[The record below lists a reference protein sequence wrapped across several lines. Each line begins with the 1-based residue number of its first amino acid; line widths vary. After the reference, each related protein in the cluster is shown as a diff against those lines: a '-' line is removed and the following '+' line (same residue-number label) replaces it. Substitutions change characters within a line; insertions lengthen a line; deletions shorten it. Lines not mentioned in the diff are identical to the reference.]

1 MWLRLQLRGGQTSVT
16 SSYINKIWRV
26 YRGPDLM
33 DLQGHISLA
42 SMRFLE
48 GLAGILLRG
57 TGRLTP
63 IGPIGFEPEGADYLV
78 AWLDSSG

>member
-1 MWLRLQLRGGQTSVT
+1 
-16 SSYINKIWRV
+16 
-26 YRGPDLM
+26 M